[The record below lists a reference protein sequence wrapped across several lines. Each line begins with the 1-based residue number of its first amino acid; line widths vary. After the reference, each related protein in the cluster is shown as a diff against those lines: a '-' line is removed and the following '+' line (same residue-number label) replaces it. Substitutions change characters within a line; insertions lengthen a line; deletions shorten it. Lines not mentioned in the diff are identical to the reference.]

1 MVSYL
6 QLREQDRCSGR
17 SSHCTHSLGGEDRAL
32 QADRQK
38 DRRPWDPLTPLST
51 SHVVQLLSQLLG
63 ALFAH
68 LGAGVVLAS
77 PDL

>member
-1 MVSYL
+1 M
-6 QLREQDRCSGR
+6 
-17 SSHCTHSLGGEDRAL
+17 

-51 SHVVQLLSQLLG
+51 SRVVQQLGQVLG

-68 LGAGVVLAS
+68 LGAGVGLAS

>member
-1 MVSYL
+1 MATYL
-6 QLREQDRCSGR
+6 QLREQERCSR
-17 SSHCTHSLGGEDRAL
+17 DRTASLGSEDRAL

-51 SHVVQLLSQLLG
+51 SRVVQQLSHLLG

-77 PDL
+77 PAL